1 MTPPSVEDTSSEP
14 WSCRITAE
22 NVDNTDNPDGAE
34 T

>member
-1 MTPPSVEDTSSEP
+1 MTPPSVDDTSSES
-14 WSCRITAE
+14 WSCRIIAE

>member
-1 MTPPSVEDTSSEP
+1 MTPPSVDDTPSEP
-14 WSCRITAE
+14 WSGGISAE